1 MPGRSRSSASAEVS
15 IMKRI
20 SVGLAACLLIVSG
33 AGAGQ
38 AWNRLSFRLSPGG
51 ILAVDGCYNDTDKL
65 SKVVN
70 IGAGL
75 NAALRYRVNDYL
87 ALDAGYAFQWLSVK
101 KAQRPY
107 AYKEQAPALNIQM
120 ISLNGM
126 FFLGSGYAFEPY
138 LTAGIGIYPW
148 RFSRTALWGKP
159 WPAPSK
165 PAESFSDTSPG
176 FNFGLGVESYLFSKV
191 FLAAELKYHYLWS
204 RNVAKFGTDDFT
216 QQDFLG
222 LTVGF
227 IYRFGKT

>member
-1 MPGRSRSSASAEVS
+1 
-15 IMKRI
+15 MKRI
-20 SVGLAACLLIVSG
+20 SLGLAVCLLIVSG

-38 AWNRLSFRLSPGG
+38 LWNRLSFRLSPGG
-51 ILAVDGCYNDTDKL
+51 ILAVGGSYSDTEKL
-65 SKVVN
+65 SSVVN

-75 NAALRYRVNDYL
+75 SAALRYQVNDYL

-120 ISLNGM
+120 ISLNAT
-126 FFLGSGYAFEPY
+126 FSLGSGYVVEPY

-148 RFSRTALWGKP
+148 RFSQTALWGKA
-159 WPAPSK
+159 WPAPSQ

-176 FNFGLGVESYLFSKV
+176 FNIGLGVESYLFSKV
-191 FLAAELKYHYLWS
+191 FLTAELKYHYLFS
-204 RNVAKFGTDDFT
+204 RDVDKFGTDDFT

-222 LTVGF
+222 LTIGLL
-227 IYRFGKT
+227 YRFGKT